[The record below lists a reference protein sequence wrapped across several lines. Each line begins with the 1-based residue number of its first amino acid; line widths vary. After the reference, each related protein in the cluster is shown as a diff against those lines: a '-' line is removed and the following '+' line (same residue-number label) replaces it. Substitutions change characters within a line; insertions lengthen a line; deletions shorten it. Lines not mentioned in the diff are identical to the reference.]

1 MAEVRVIKLNESV
14 YSKNDNQ
21 ADMTRRMLND
31 KKVFFVNIMSSPGSG
46 KTTMLSRLINML
58 KDDYRIGEMDVDIE
72 SDIDARRVAESTGV
86 KTMQIHNGGLCHID
100 AKMTADAISEYGVDD
115 LDILFLENI
124 GNLVCPAEFDTG
136 AHRNVMILSVPEG
149 DDKPLKYPLMF
160 SVCNLSLIHI

>member
-72 SDIDARRVAESTGV
+72 SDIDARRVAAIWSMKEPVPPAHIPFIRWSIPLV
-86 KTMQIHNGGLCHID
+86 KYI
-100 AKMTADAISEYGVDD
+100 
-115 LDILFLENI
+115 ILASSPPSSI
-124 GNLVCPAEFDTG
+124 ATS
-136 AHRNVMILSVPEG
+136 H
-149 DDKPLKYPLMF
+149 
-160 SVCNLSLIHI
+160 